1 MIVDLYSW
9 DVSSG
14 DGMCAGPGG
23 VSSDR
28 SRALDALAEALR
40 NEPPGAHGSMWMV
53 HLRMGRHPE
62 YTYDGLLATGLH
74 DPRSGAVTVDD
85 PT

>member
-9 DVSSG
+9 DVRSG
-14 DGMCAGPGG
+14 DEMRAGPGG

-28 SRALDALAEALR
+28 SRALQALAEALR
-40 NEPPGAHGSMWMV
+40 AEPPGAHGSVWTV
-53 HLRMGRHPE
+53 RLRLGRHPE
-62 YTYDGLLATGLH
+62 YTYEGLLATGLH
-74 DPRSGAVTVDD
+74 DPHSGTITIED